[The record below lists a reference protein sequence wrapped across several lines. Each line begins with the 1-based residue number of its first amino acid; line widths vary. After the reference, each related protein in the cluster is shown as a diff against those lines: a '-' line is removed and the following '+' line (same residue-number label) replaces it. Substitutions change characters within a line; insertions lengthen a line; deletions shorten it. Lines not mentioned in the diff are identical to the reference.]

1 MQLPESRILGEA
13 GQARPVLETVLDKA
27 AIGLSAEMVGGAQR
41 VLDLSVEYSKERVQ
55 FSRPIGSF
63 QAIQHKC
70 ADMLIYTES
79 ARSAVYAAAWAASQ
93 GSEDLALQESSSK
106 AYTSDAFRFVAGE
119 GIQIHGGM
127 GFTWEEDP
135 HLYLKRAK
143 TAEVALGDATY
154 HRERVATLIG
164 L

>member
-1 MQLPESRILGEA
+1 MIYA
-13 GQARPVLETVLDKA
+13 G
-27 AIGLSAEMVGGAQR
+27 
-41 VLDLSVEYSKERVQ
+41 
-55 FSRPIGSF
+55 
-63 QAIQHKC
+63 
-70 ADMLIYTES
+70 
-79 ARSAVYAAAWAASQ
+79 YAAAWAASQ
-93 GSEDLALQESSSK
+93 GSKDLALQASISK